1 MTATLSVAAGQ
12 ARSTWVAELAVAVR
26 LAGAPGGVVS
36 GGGPP
41 PTGVAMSV
49 ASSAALRARL

>member
-26 LAGAPGGVVS
+26 LAGAPGAVVS
-36 GGGPP
+36 AAAAVV
-41 PTGVAMSV
+41 TVAIGE
-49 ASSAALRARL
+49 